1 VTAILAR
8 ELRAALD
15 PTTGV
20 GNYYN
25 RTPRSWRAT
34 LSCEIGGDPFLNIDC
49 QRHRHPGLAR
59 LRRLLLP
66 SDVN

>member
-1 VTAILAR
+1 MTAILAW
-8 ELRAALD
+8 ELRAAPD
-15 PTTGV
+15 PTTRV

-49 QRHRHPGLAR
+49 YRHPGLAR